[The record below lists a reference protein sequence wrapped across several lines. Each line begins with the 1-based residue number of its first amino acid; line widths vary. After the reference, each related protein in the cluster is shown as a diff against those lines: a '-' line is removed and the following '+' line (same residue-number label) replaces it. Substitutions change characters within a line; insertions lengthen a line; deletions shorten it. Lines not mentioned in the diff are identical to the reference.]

1 MKKINGGITAPQGFL
16 AAGINVGVKAG
27 SKKKDLAL
35 IYSKEK
41 AIASAVYTKNKFK
54 APPLFVTE
62 ENLMNNEAQAI
73 VVNSGCANACTGDQG
88 KRDALKMV
96 SLTGE
101 VLGIDPSL
109 VIVAST
115 GVIGVYLPM
124 ENIEAGLGEIKSH
137 LSIEGGKDASFAI
150 MTTDT
155 VNKEFAYELEIDKKI
170 VKIGG
175 MAKGSGMIHPN
186 MATMLGFITTDALVS
201 KDALKDIFKDVVDD
215 TFNMI
220 SVDGDTS
227 TNDMVCILANG
238 EAGNKVIEK
247 GTEDYAKFKEVVG
260 KICEEMSISI
270 VKDGEGA
277 TKLLKINIVNALTK
291 DDARKAG
298 KSISTSNLVKTAFFG
313 QDANWGRIITALGY
327 SGAEVEPDKC
337 DVLLGDLLMAK
348 QGQAIV
354 FDEEKALEILK
365 KREIEITCDLNLGSA
380 SARAWTC
387 DLSYEYIKINAE
399 YRS

>member
-1 MKKINGGITAPQGFL
+1 MKKLNGGVTAPNGFL
-16 AAGINVGVKAG
+16 AAGINVEVKLG
-27 SKKKDLAL
+27 SKRKDLAV
-35 IYSKEK
+35 IYSVKK
-41 AIASAVYTKNKFK
+41 AIATAVYTKNKFK

-62 ENLMNNEAQAI
+62 ENLANNEAQAI

-88 KRDALKMV
+88 REDALKMTR
-96 SLTGE
+96 LTGE
-101 VLGIDPSL
+101 ALGISSSD

-115 GVIGVYLPM
+115 GLIGSYLPM
-124 ENIEAGLGEIKSH
+124 DKIENGLKNIKYL
-137 LSIEGGKDASFAI
+137 LSSQGGKDASFAI

-155 VNKEFAYELEIDKKI
+155 VNKEFAYELEIDGTI
-170 VKIGG
+170 IKIGG

-186 MATMLGFITTDALVS
+186 MATMLGFLTTDAVIT

-238 EAGNKVIEK
+238 EARNEPIEK
-247 GTEDYAKFKEVVG
+247 DTEDYLNFKEVVH

-277 TKLLKINIVNALTK
+277 TKLLKIKILNALTK
-291 DDARKAG
+291 EDAKVAAR
-298 KSISTSNLVKTAFFG
+298 SISTSNLVKTAFFG
-313 QDANWGRIITALGY
+313 EDANWGRIITALGY
-327 SGAEVEPDKC
+327 SGAEVDPEKC
-337 DVLLGDLLMAK
+337 DVYLGNLLMAK
-348 QGQAIV
+348 QGKAIV
-354 FDEEKALEILK
+354 FDEEKALKILK
-365 KREIEITCDLNLGSA
+365 EREIEITCNLNLGSEEA
-380 SARAWTC
+380 IAWTC

>member
-1 MKKINGGITAPQGFL
+1 MKKINGGVTAPKGFL
-16 AAGINVGVKAG
+16 AAGIECGIKPG
-27 SKKKDLAL
+27 SNKKDLAL
-35 IYSKEK
+35 VYSVKK
-41 AIASAVYTKNKFK
+41 ANASAVYTKNKFK

-62 ENLMNNEAQAI
+62 DHLYNNEAQAI

-88 KRDALKMV
+88 KSDALRMTA
-96 SLTGE
+96 LTGE
-101 VLGIDPSL
+101 VLGIDSSD

-115 GVIGVYLPM
+115 GIIGVYLPM
-124 ENIEAGLGEIKSH
+124 DRIEDGLKKIKDH
-137 LSIEGGKDASFAI
+137 LSEDGGHDASLAI
-150 MTTDT
+150 MTTDL
-155 VNKEFAYELEIDKKI
+155 VNKEFAYELEIDNKI

-186 MATMLGFITTDALVS
+186 MATMLGFLTTDALVS
-201 KDALKDIFKDVVDD
+201 KEALKDIFKDVIDD

-238 EAGNKVIEK
+238 EAGNKIIEK
-247 GTEDYAKFKEVVG
+247 DTEDYCKFKEVVR

-277 TKLLKINIVNALTK
+277 TKLLKINVINALTK
-291 DDARKAG
+291 KDARIAAR
-298 KSISTSNLVKTAFFG
+298 SISTSNLVKTAFFG
-313 QDANWGRIITALGY
+313 EDANWGRIITALGY
-327 SGAEVEPDKC
+327 SGAEIDPSKC
-337 DVLLGDLLMAK
+337 DILIGDLLMAK
-348 QGQAIV
+348 QGKAMV
-354 FDEEKALEILK
+354 FDEAQALKILK
-365 KREIEITCDLNLGSA
+365 EREIEITCDLNLGLEKA
-380 SARAWTC
+380 TAWTC